1 MNKISLVAGMK
12 RIGLLS
18 DTHGLI
24 PKALE
29 NFFSECDEIWHAG
42 DWGSLELVEA
52 LEKFKPLRA
61 VFGNIDGQEFRIR
74 MPEVLEFEVEGL
86 RVCMLHIGG
95 YPGKYSPLFKKVVRN
110 KQFDLMISGHSH
122 ILKVMRDPLL
132 GMMHMNPGA
141 AGKHGFHKVCT
152 ALRFEIDAG
161 QLKNLEVWE
170 QKPEL
175 VQPGFKIG

>member
-1 MNKISLVAGMK
+1 MK

-29 NFFSECDEIWHAG
+29 TFFANCDEIWHAG
-42 DWGSLELVEA
+42 DWGSVELVDS

-61 VFGNIDGQEFRIR
+61 VFGNIDGPEIRQR
-74 MPEVLEFEVEGL
+74 MPEVLEFEVEKL

-95 YPGKYSPLFKKVVRN
+95 YPGKYSPLFRKLVKN
-110 KQFDLMISGHSH
+110 KPYDLMVCGHSH
-122 ILKVMRDPLL
+122 ILKVMRDSGN

-141 AGKHGFHKVCT
+141 CGKHGFHKVCT
-152 ALRFEIDAG
+152 ALRFEIEAG
-161 QLKNLEVWE
+161 TLKNLELWE